1 MAEKII
7 YSEHAFADID
17 RIIEFNNLRNRSST
31 YSKKFIVGLKKR
43 LQILSKQ
50 PLSGIKT
57 DMQGR
62 FLLVWDQYYI
72 FYKLDENSIVI
83 SAIYHQKEDI
93 SR

>member
-1 MAEKII
+1 MVKKII

-17 RIIEFNNLRNRSST
+17 RIVEFNNLRNRSTT
-31 YSKKFIVGLKKR
+31 YSKKFVADLKKR
-43 LQILSKQ
+43 LQTLSKQ
-50 PLSGIKT
+50 PFSGINT

-62 FLLVWDQYYI
+62 FLLVWDNYYI
-72 FYKLDENSIVI
+72 FYNVGKTSIEI

>member
-1 MAEKII
+1 MAKKII

-17 RIIEFNNLRNRSST
+17 RIVEFNNLRNRSTT
-31 YSKKFIVGLKKR
+31 YSKKFVAGLKKR

-50 PLSGIKT
+50 PFSGMNT

-62 FLLVWDQYYI
+62 FLLVWDQYYV
-72 FYKLDENSIVI
+72 FYKFDEHSIVI